1 MLTIYA
7 TAPPDA
13 AESIARALVEQRLA
27 ACVNRVDCASVY
39 RWKGELHDDDETIL
53 LAKTTAEQADALVER
68 IEELHP
74 YDVPCIER
82 FDEVETTEAFG
93 TWLADAVDE
102 GKSNS

>member
-53 LAKTTAEQADALVER
+53 LAKTTAERYPELVTR
-68 IEELHP
+68 VEEHHP
-74 YDVPCIER
+74 YDVPCVER
-82 FDEVETTEAFG
+82 FEESDVLPAFAAWREEAVEPAE
-93 TWLADAVDE
+93 
-102 GKSNS
+102 